1 MSLSESSAPNL
12 PDPNDENLD
21 SLAEAMKRSEE
32 LNEGK
37 KREIPEAEFWALIQ
51 EDRRE
56 RE

>member
-37 KREIPEAEFWALIQ
+37 KREIPEAELWALIQ